1 MLKRREGK
9 NNLWEHNIL
18 VSRKYFFFFQIIRE
32 ETRDRTT
39 TKRWKWILIRW
50 NRFTPDAFRWMS
62 FANTESIPTKE
73 KGRKE
78 IKKKIKKEK
87 GTRITAENNKSVP
100 VEGNNAGEER
110 QAERKRLRCST
121 TKDSSGDQRG
131 LKTLAEDSIEQKN
144 ATRDL

>member
-1 MLKRREGK
+1 
-9 NNLWEHNIL
+9 
-18 VSRKYFFFFQIIRE
+18 
-32 ETRDRTT
+32 
-39 TKRWKWILIRW
+39 
-50 NRFTPDAFRWMS
+50 MS

-73 KGRKE
+73 RR
-78 IKKKIKKEK
+78 KKKKK
-87 GTRITAENNKSVP
+87 GTRATAENNKSVP
-100 VEGNNAGEER
+100 VEGNNGEER